1 MALTALDCDDRVEQ
15 LIILT
20 ERLTDLIA
28 RQSAAFEARRPHEA
42 AQYVDEVAKLAN
54 LYRHESTRVRGN
66 VALVS
71 GASLQRRQR
80 LVRATEAFDAVL
92 ARQGRAVTAAKTVT
106 EGLVRAIAQRPTAS
120 GYGPGAHGAA
130 YRTAPRSHQPRATA
144 RRRPGRGLSP
154 ERRPRS
160 R

>member
-1 MALTALDCDDRVEQ
+1 MALNATDCDDRVEQ

-28 RQSAAFEARRPHEA
+28 KQASAFEARRPHEA

-66 VALVS
+66 VALVG

-92 ARQGRAVTAAKTVT
+92 ARQGRAVAAAKTVT
-106 EGLVRAIAQRPTAS
+106 EGLVRAIAEEVAVQRPTGA
-120 GYGPGAHGAA
+120 GYGPGAQSAA
-130 YRTAPRSHQPRATA
+130 YRQNGTAITLNQRA
-144 RRRPGRGLSP
+144 
-154 ERRPRS
+154 
-160 R
+160 

>member
-1 MALTALDCDDRVEQ
+1 MALNAIDADDRVEQ

-28 RQSAAFEARRPHEA
+28 RQANAFEARRPHEA

-54 LYRHESTRVRGN
+54 LYRHESTRVRAN

-71 GASLQRRQR
+71 GAALAVRQR
-80 LVRATEAFDAVL
+80 LIRATEAFDAVL

-106 EGLVRAIAQRPTAS
+106 EGLVRAIAQEVAEQRPQAA

-130 YRTAPRSHQPRATA
+130 YRASGTAITLNQRA
-144 RRRPGRGLSP
+144 
-154 ERRPRS
+154 
-160 R
+160 